1 MKKRL
6 RIAVAG
12 DLLYDCFAWA
22 DRLPR
27 MGETV
32 TGYQNG
38 FFQGGKG
45 GNQAIAAARLGAE
58 VWMLGKVGRDE
69 RGDFLLSEL
78 DKNGVHTED
87 VIISDQ
93 VSTGTCCVQVDSQGH
108 NFIIVVPL
116 ANEQITDAE
125 GHDFEARI
133 TQSDAVLCQ
142 LQLRPET
149 ALQVL
154 RAARKAGCLAVLN
167 PAPAKALP
175 EDAFAMADYVT
186 PNETEAEF
194 YTGLSRESLPL
205 AEWCEE
211 ASRRLLRMGAR
222 RVLLTLGEH
231 GAYYKDGRECFL
243 TPAFSVDAVDST
255 AAGDAFNAA
264 FILRIAMG
272 DAVRDAVVYANAA
285 GALTASKRGSQP
297 SLPTAKCVAEFLRTR
312 VITSIKEGEICI
324 SADIWITRY

>member
-1 MKKRL
+1 MTQGNPTMEKEL
-6 RIAVAG
+6 CIAVAG

-27 MGETV
+27 KGETV

-38 FFQGGKG
+38 FYQGGKG

-58 VWMLGKVGRDE
+58 AWMLGKVGRDE

-78 DKNGVHTED
+78 RKNGVHIED

-93 VSTGTCCVQVDSQGH
+93 VPTGTCCVQVDNQGH
-108 NFIIVVPL
+108 NAIIVVPL

-125 GHDFEARI
+125 GEGFRARI
-133 TQSDAVLCQ
+133 AQSDAVLCQ

-154 RAARKAGCLAVLN
+154 RAARQAGRLTVLN
-167 PAPAKALP
+167 PAPAKPLP
-175 EDAFAMADYVT
+175 AGAFALADYVT
-186 PNETEAEF
+186 PNETETEF
-194 YTGLSRESLPL
+194 YTGLPREDLPL
-205 AEWCEE
+205 PDWCEE
-211 ASRRLLRMGAR
+211 SAKRLLDLGAN

-231 GAYYKDGRECFL
+231 GAYYQDRQQRFL
-243 TPAFSVDAVDST
+243 VPAFQVDAVDST

-264 FILRIAMG
+264 FTLRIAMG
-272 DAVRDAVVYANAA
+272 DAVRDAIVYANAA
-285 GALTASKRGSQP
+285 GALTASQRGSQP
-297 SLPTAKCVAEFLRTR
+297 SLPTAEGIAEFLRAGT
-312 VITSIKEGEICI
+312 
-324 SADIWITRY
+324 